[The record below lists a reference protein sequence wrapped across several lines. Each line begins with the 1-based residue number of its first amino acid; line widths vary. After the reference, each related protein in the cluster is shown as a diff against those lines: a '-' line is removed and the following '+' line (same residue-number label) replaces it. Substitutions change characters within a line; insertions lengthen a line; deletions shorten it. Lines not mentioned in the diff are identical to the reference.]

1 VQTINIVI
9 IKNPFNVRDR
19 DIKQV
24 PYSAVKTLAGY
35 IAELGI
41 EDEIAVAV
49 NGGVI
54 RKEDWGKISLAP
66 GTSIVICPVLG
77 KGSSGKSVLTIIAGI
92 ALSVVSMGVGSAAA
106 GGAMFGASSVGMAS
120 WGFTAYLAC
129 AAVMYVGGTL
139 LNNMSSSVS
148 IDDYSTSTTYSWST
162 PTTQAQQGVP
172 IPITYGTVKVQ
183 SPNVLCAH
191 ITTDGDKQYLNL
203 LLSGGEG
210 PVTNITDITIDG
222 NPIAN
227 YDDVEVALRYGTND
241 QAVISNF
248 ADSYADQSLSYKLT
262 TDDYATQRIEG
273 NATEGIELTFEFP
286 SGLFRSND
294 AGGLEDTSVTI
305 GMEYRKY
312 EAADWLSFK
321 TGSLKVTGSSSSAIR
336 RVVRV
341 DNLEQGQYEVRCKI
355 LSQSGT
361 TNRYINTCYWT
372 VVSSIVYDDFSYP
385 NMVLV
390 GIQALATDKLSGS
403 SPNVTWKHTRA
414 VVQVWNPNTAAYE
427 EKPATNAA
435 WACYDLIHC
444 CRKLKNSN
452 KGSYEYL
459 VEGAPAGLILYDDFL
474 AWANACDSR
483 GLVCNYILDASG
495 DMDAAWKPFEAA
507 GRGKV
512 VRRGTRYGCIYD
524 HASDPVQMFSVG
536 NIRSG
541 TFSLDYLPVDDRAN
555 CVEITYNN
563 EDKDHE
569 RDSMMVYGEDYDESD
584 SIDSP
589 TQITL
594 DAITDPDTIYR
605 EGKYYL
611 RKNKYLIRTCTFE
624 ADVDA
629 IACQVGDNIL
639 VQHDIPQWGFGG
651 RLVSATTTQLTLD
664 KELALEAGKTYEI
677 TVRLQDDT
685 LVKRSVLAPAETTTT
700 TNTITVATAFTTA
713 PAQYDIYSFGEYGI
727 STKPFTVASITRTN
741 DEVRKIS
748 ALEYNEA
755 VYTEATDVP
764 VINYSQLDSEV
775 AVTNL
780 SLGQENFR
788 QSDGS
793 VMSNLYVSWS
803 VARGKISASFEVFLS
818 TDNGATY
825 RLYAKTS
832 EQSIVIANVKELKT
846 YYVKV
851 AARLSYS
858 SAAVA
863 GITIAGSVVDPP
875 SDLAAFSV
883 SFLNG
888 KYVFSWKKSETG
900 SEITGYEIR
909 KGTTWDSGQLVT
921 RAVGEDANYTDSQAI
936 LGTVKFFC
944 KPYNGGGYS
953 ENALSDLIAID
964 SLPQVKTLYRQNNF
978 EQLCSVSDSNGEI
991 DSAFT
996 YQKTDLTYYE
1006 LAAMTYAEM
1015 LVGDIVGKPLGN
1027 TVLLGPI
1034 ITLDV
1039 LAQAYISIKEYWMW
1053 PPDQATIYEIATSL
1067 DGVNFG
1073 DFKMLSPG
1081 KMPIKAFQVRITL
1094 AGVERPAILQ
1104 HLDIEVNASQ
1114 TTINYSGLA
1123 IPAGGLE
1130 LIFSQSFANPP
1141 AVIVSPNVD
1150 ALMVKKDDPTV
1161 TSCRIYLLSTAG
1173 VDIGGIADV
1182 VVVGI

>member
-1 VQTINIVI
+1 MINIVL

-24 PYSAVKTLAGY
+24 PYSVVKTLAGY
-35 IAELGI
+35 IAELSLE
-41 EDEIAVAV
+41 EDIVVAV
-49 NGGVI
+49 NGGVVP
-54 RKEDWGKISLAP
+54 KEDWGKISLAP
-66 GTSIVICPVLG
+66 DSSVVICPVIG
-77 KGSSGKSVLTIIAGI
+77 KGGSGKNVLTIIAGI
-92 ALSVVSMGVGSAAA
+92 ALSVVSMGVGSAVA
-106 GGAMFGASSVGMAS
+106 GGAMFGAGAAAMAS
-120 WGFTAYLAC
+120 WGFTSYLAM

-148 IDDYSTSTTYSWST
+148 IDDYSASTTYSWST
-162 PTTQAQQGVP
+162 PTTQAKQGVP
-172 IPITYGTVKVQ
+172 IPLTYGTVKVQ

-210 PVTNITDITIDG
+210 PVTNIKDITIDG
-222 NPIAN
+222 NPLAN
-227 YDDVEVALRYGTND
+227 YDDVEVNLRYGTND
-241 QAVISNF
+241 QAVIPNF

-262 TDDYATQRIEG
+262 TDDYATQRIDG

-294 AGGLEDTSVTI
+294 DGGLEETSVTI

-312 EAADWLSFK
+312 GAADWLSFK

-341 DNLEQGQYEVRCKI
+341 DNLAQGQYEVRCKI
-355 LSQSGT
+355 LNQDGT

-414 VVQVWNPNTAAYE
+414 VVQVWNPNTASYE

-435 WACYDLIHC
+435 WACYDLTHC
-444 CRKLKNSN
+444 CRKLKNIN
-452 KGSYEYL
+452 TGSYEYL

-474 AWANACDSR
+474 AWASACDSR

-524 HASDPVQMFSVG
+524 HAADPVQMFSVG

-541 TFSLDYLPVDDRAN
+541 TFSLDYLPIDDRAN

-584 SIDSP
+584 SVDNP

-594 DAITDPDTIYR
+594 DAITDPDRIFK

-651 RLVSATTTQLTLD
+651 RIVSATTTQLKLD
-664 KELALEAGKTYEI
+664 KELTLEAGKTYEI

-685 LVKRSVLAPAETTTT
+685 LVKRSVVAPVETTTT
-700 TNTITVATAFTTA
+700 DTITVSTPFEAV

-793 VMSNLYVSWS
+793 VMSNIYVSWT

-818 TDNGATY
+818 TDSGATY

-832 EQSIVIANVKELKT
+832 EQSLVIPNVKELKT

-863 GITIAGSVVDPP
+863 SITIEGSVVAPP

-888 KYVFSWKKSETG
+888 KYIFSWKKAETG

-953 ENALSDLIAID
+953 ANALSDLIAID
-964 SLPQVKTLYRQNNF
+964 SLPQIKTLYRQNNF
-978 EQLCSVSDSNGEI
+978 EQLCSVSDSKGEI
-991 DSAFT
+991 KEAFT
-996 YQKTDLTYYE
+996 YQKTDLTYDE

-1027 TVLLGPI
+1027 TVLLSPI

-1073 DFKMLSPG
+1073 GFKMLSPG

-1114 TTINYSGLA
+1114 TTINYSGLV

-1173 VDIGGIADV
+1173 VDIGGTADV